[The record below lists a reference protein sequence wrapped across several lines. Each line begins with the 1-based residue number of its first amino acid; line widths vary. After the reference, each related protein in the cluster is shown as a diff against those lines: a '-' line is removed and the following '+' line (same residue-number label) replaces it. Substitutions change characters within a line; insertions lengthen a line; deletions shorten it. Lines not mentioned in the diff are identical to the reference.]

1 MLTLQ
6 TRLRPNREEVAAKVM
21 DGEAIL
27 INLSNGT
34 YYSMDGVGGSIW
46 EVIEGEHSLEEVV
59 AVIVSQYDVER
70 EVVQADVESLAALL
84 LEENLVETSEDG
96 PRSET
101 QPRELQ
107 QKLPY
112 ESPNLNIYRDMADLL
127 ALDPPMPGFQ
137 EPVWRD
143 PE

>member
-6 TRLRPNREEVAAKVM
+6 SRLRPNRQEVAAKVM
-21 DGEAIL
+21 DGEAIM

-34 YYSMDGVGGSIW
+34 YYSMDGVGGAIW

-59 AVIVSQYDVER
+59 GAIVSQYDVER
-70 EVVQADVESLAALL
+70 EVALADVESLVKQLV
-84 LEENLVETSEDG
+84 EENLVALSEDG
-96 PRSET
+96 PRSEN
-101 QPRELQ
+101 QPRDVQ
-107 QKLPY
+107 QRLPY
-112 ESPNLNIYRDMADLL
+112 ESPSLNIYRDMADLL

-137 EPVWRD
+137 EPAWRD